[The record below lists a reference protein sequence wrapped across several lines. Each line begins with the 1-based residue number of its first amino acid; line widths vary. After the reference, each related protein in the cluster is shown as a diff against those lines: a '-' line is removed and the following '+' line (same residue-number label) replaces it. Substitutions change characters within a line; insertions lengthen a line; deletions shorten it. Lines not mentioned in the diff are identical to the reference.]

1 MNMKCSMCSP
11 AVTTRALTMLFTA
24 WLAVTCPTSLAQT
37 PPTTPTSAPTGKNS
51 RVVVQSLMQATL
63 SAEIA
68 ARITHLRLREGDYF
82 KKGDTLVAFDCN
94 IFEAQRDKVEAELR
108 AAKSKLANDK
118 ELERSRSIGA
128 LEVELSEV
136 AVQRAQAEMR
146 MAQIN
151 AERCEIKAP
160 WAGRVVQRKAH
171 ELEVA
176 KLHQEVLTI
185 VSIEAMEVMAVVPG
199 QWVRALKPGQA
210 FDVKIDEPSTR
221 HTAEVV
227 AIGSQVDAVSQTIN
241 LRGRIARDPRLLPG
255 MTGTATFR

>member
-1 MNMKCSMCSP
+1 MKALSCFDLYTRLVSAMIVLAAAGLTLTAPSP
-11 AVTTRALTMLFTA
+11 AMAQ
-24 WLAVTCPTSLAQT
+24 LASPTQAA
-37 PPTTPTSAPTGKNS
+37 TSGKNS

-68 ARITHLRLREGDYF
+68 ARITHLKLREGDSF
-82 KKGDTLVAFDCN
+82 RKGETLVAFDCS
-94 IFEAQRDKVEAELR
+94 IFEAQRDKVEAELK
-108 AAKSKLANDK
+108 AAKSKLDNDR
-118 ELERSRSIGA
+118 ELERSRSIGV
-128 LEVELSEV
+128 LEVQLSEV

-151 AERCEIKAP
+151 TERCEIKAP
-160 WAGRVVQRKAH
+160 WSGRVVQRKAH

-199 QWVRALKPGQA
+199 QWVRSLKPGQT
-210 FDVKIDEPSTR
+210 FEVRIDETGTR

-241 LRGRIARDPRLLPG
+241 LRGRIARDPKLLPG
-255 MTGTATFR
+255 MTGTASFR

>member
-1 MNMKCSMCSP
+1 MIVHSCLALQAP
-11 AVTTRALTMLFTA
+11 PTRWGRALCMATMA
-24 WLAVTCPTSLAQT
+24 LACGSVLSQT
-37 PPTTPTSAPTGKNS
+37 PAPGKNS

-68 ARITHLRLREGDYF
+68 ARITQLRLREGDNF
-82 KKGDTLVAFDCN
+82 KKGDTLVAFDCS

-108 AAKSKLANDK
+108 GAKSKLTNDK

-151 AERCEIKAP
+151 TERCEIKAP
-160 WAGRVVQRKAH
+160 WAGRVIQRKAH

-199 QWVRALKPGQA
+199 QWVRTLKPGQP
-210 FDVKIDEPSTR
+210 FEVRIDETGTR
-221 HTAEVV
+221 HTAEIV

>member
-1 MNMKCSMCSP
+1 MS
-11 AVTTRALTMLFTA
+11 
-24 WLAVTCPTSLAQT
+24 QT
-37 PPTTPTSAPTGKNS
+37 PAPGKSS

-68 ARITHLRLREGDYF
+68 ARITQLRWREGDNF
-82 KKGDTLVAFDCN
+82 KKGDTLVAFDCS

-108 AAKSKLANDK
+108 AAKSKLSNDK

-151 AERCEIKAP
+151 TERCEIKAP
-160 WAGRVVQRKAH
+160 WAGRVIQRKAH

-199 QWVRALKPGQA
+199 QWVRTLKPGQP
-210 FDVKIDEPSTR
+210 FDVRIDETGTR
-221 HTAEVV
+221 HTAEIV